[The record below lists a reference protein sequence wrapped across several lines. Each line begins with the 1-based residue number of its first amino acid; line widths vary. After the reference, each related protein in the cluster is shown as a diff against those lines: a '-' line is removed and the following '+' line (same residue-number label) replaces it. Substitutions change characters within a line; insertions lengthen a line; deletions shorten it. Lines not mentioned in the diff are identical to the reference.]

1 MVEYEMT
8 DFPPMPGYPHGI
20 ITTGI
25 DTQPRT
31 GQYKITYNHYGITY
45 NNDGVA
51 YNDDVIR
58 QE

>member
-1 MVEYEMT
+1 MT
-8 DFPPMPGYPHGI
+8 DFPSMPGYPHGI